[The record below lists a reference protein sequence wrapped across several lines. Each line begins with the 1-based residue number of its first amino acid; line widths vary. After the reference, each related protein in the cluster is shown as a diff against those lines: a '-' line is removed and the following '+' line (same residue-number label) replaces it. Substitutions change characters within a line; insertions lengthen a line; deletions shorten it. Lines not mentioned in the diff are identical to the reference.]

1 MTGTW
6 STVGHVLKG
15 ARSSIECGRS
25 ACSILRQAHS
35 SGLLS
40 WRSALIKWF
49 AAHAE
54 EFVYVNLVW
63 YLLLSVMFALG
74 MHWGKAVYFAGAAVL
89 TVGVIM
95 MK

>member
-1 MTGTW
+1 M
-6 STVGHVLKG
+6 
-15 ARSSIECGRS
+15 
-25 ACSILRQAHS
+25 
-35 SGLLS
+35 
-40 WRSALIKWF
+40 IKWF